1 MAHGSVEVKQ
11 VTEEES
17 YPAALILVPT
27 QLRSESPL
35 VVIAA
40 ACEKV

>member
-1 MAHGSVEVKQ
+1 MAHGTVGVKQ
-11 VTEEES
+11 VTEES
-17 YPAALILVPT
+17 HPAALILVPT